1 VDLPASVTELAR
13 GADKTFPAPAYA
25 VRNDLGNA
33 HYNGA
38 APPPG
43 DHPHRY
49 YFAVHAIDVERLD
62 VTADVSNAVVAFNL
76 VFHTLARALIVPTY
90 SVKQ

>member
-1 VDLPASVTELAR
+1 MDLPASVTELAR

-49 YFAVHAIDVERLD
+49 YFAVHAVDVPELGAGPD
-62 VTADVSNAVVAFNL
+62 AIPAVVSFHLAM
-76 VFHTLARALIVPTY
+76 HTLARGVLVATY
-90 SVKQ
+90 GR